1 MSNYHD
7 DHAEEMEDD
16 YDYDMDDP
24 VDDMVDEHQE
34 RGFRDSDS
42 DDDDDYVRSNADI
55 PDTSSADARKGKD
68 MQGINWERLAVTRE
82 KYRQTRLEQYKNY
95 ENVPNSG
102 EEAMK
107 DCKPTEKGGMYYEFK
122 QNTRSVKS
130 TILHFQLRNLVWA
143 TSKHDVYFTS
153 HYSIRHWSALS
164 GVNTELMNVEGHVA
178 PREKRSGSLSE
189 GFSQTQVSTLAVKD
203 NLLVAGGF
211 QGELICKH
219 LDREGISFCCR
230 TTYDDNAITNA
241 VEIFNTSSGAV
252 HFIASNNDSGV
263 RDYDMERFQ
272 LCKYFQFEWPVNE
285 PLTQQ
290 QRLNQEADEGVPFW
304 LWRGAQRY
312 FIGKLPTAHWTPQEK
327 LGAPDQHTSLSPD
340 RKVVVI
346 VGDDPDGLLIDASSG
361 KTLHSIKGHRDY
373 SFASAW
379 SPDGRTFATGNQDK
393 TCRIWD
399 TRNLSKAV
407 HVLRG
412 NLGAIRSIRFTSDGQ
427 FMSMAEPADFVHIYD
442 VKSDYNR
449 RQELDFFG
457 EISGTSFSPD
467 TDMLFVG
474 VWDRVY
480 GSLLQFGR
488 LYNYAY
494 LDSLF

>member
-7 DHAEEMEDD
+7 DHIDEMEDD
-16 YDYDMDDP
+16 YDMDDP
-24 VDDMVDEHQE
+24 ADHMIDEHQD
-34 RGFRDSDS
+34 RGVRDSDS
-42 DDDDDYVRSNADI
+42 EDDDYGPSI
-55 PDTSSADARKGKD
+55 LETSSADTRKGKD
-68 MQGINWERLAVTRE
+68 IQGIPWEKLAISRE

-102 EEAMK
+102 EEAKK
-107 DCKPTEKGGMYYEFK
+107 DCKPTEKGGMYYEFR

-130 TILHFQLRNLVWA
+130 TIMHFQLRNLVWA
-143 TSKHDVYFTS
+143 TSKHDVYLMSNFS
-153 HYSIRHWSALS
+153 VLHWSPLS
-164 GVNTELMNVEGHVA
+164 GVDTELMNVQGHVA
-178 PREKRSGSLSE
+178 PRE
-189 GFSQTQVSTLAVKD
+189 
-203 NLLVAGGF
+203 
-211 QGELICKH
+211 H

-241 VEIFNTSSGAV
+241 IEIFNTASGAV

-263 RDYDMERFQ
+263 RDYDVERFQ
-272 LCKYFQFEWPVNE
+272 LCKHFQFEWPVN
-285 PLTQQ
+285 
-290 QRLNQEADEGVPFW
+290 
-304 LWRGAQRY
+304 
-312 FIGKLPTAHWTPQEK
+312 
-327 LGAPDQHTSLSPD
+327 HTSLSPD

-346 VGDDPDGLLIDASSG
+346 VGDDPDGLLIDTNTG

-399 TRNLSKAV
+399 VRNLSKAV

-467 TDMLFVG
+467 TNALFVG
-474 VWDRVY
+474 VWWDRTY

-488 LYNYAY
+488 LYNYSY
-494 LDSLF
+494 LDSLC